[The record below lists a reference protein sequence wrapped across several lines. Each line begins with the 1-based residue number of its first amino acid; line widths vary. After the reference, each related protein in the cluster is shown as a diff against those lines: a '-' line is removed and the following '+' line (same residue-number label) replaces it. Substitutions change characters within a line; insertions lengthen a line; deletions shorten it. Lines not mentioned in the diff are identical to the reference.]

1 MQNVQYY
8 STDFLQS
15 VLHINVVIKML
26 WDCHQVSHLGNISAI
41 LCTKK
46 RCHKK
51 VRNEKKKQEVKNVL

>member
-41 LCTKK
+41 LCTKRLGMK
-46 RCHKK
+46 
-51 VRNEKKKQEVKNVL
+51 KKKQEVKNVL